1 MPGPTLG
8 PQTPPLSLST
18 IIKLIKPLRSRWY
31 LSLSWTAAAR
41 RWAGGVTNVSGMN
54 VFVCVCDED
63 TALLFLFDTFLLR
76 LFLRSAAKMLADGE
90 CWWGGGSLPCAHTA
104 APSRPSSTR
113 PQVGCLGHTSLTHCS
128 SREADLPHT
137 QMVYS
142 PGLQRYHQFGV
153 WGDFSGANYF
163 LWCLWGTGDVPPQG
177 SIQFIIPKEK
187 TVCREKVVGIVVGQF
202 VVGTSCP
209 V

>member
-1 MPGPTLG
+1 M
-8 PQTPPLSLST
+8 
-18 IIKLIKPLRSRWY
+18 SRRCDKCQWDEC
-31 LSLSWTAAAR
+31 
-41 RWAGGVTNVSGMN
+41 VC
-54 VFVCVCDED
+54 VFVWRGHGSVIFVWHFSAS
-63 TALLFLFDTFLLR
+63 ALLEERCKDAGRWRVLV
-76 LFLRSAAKMLADGE
+76 
-90 CWWGGGSLPCAHTA
+90 GGGSLPCAHTA

-187 TVCREKVVGIVVGQF
+187 AVCREKVVGIVVGQF